1 MVSIAFLLLVILFI
15 STGLLANSLDTNQS
29 IQNVLIEIFENDPK
43 AQREMNPEEIT
54 AISEQYTN
62 DILSFVQNALKYPF
76 YLLGIAALLSLVA
89 LFTIKL
95 NKYVSALLLLFAGL
109 LSIFTLLPPILLFF
123 ASNNLFKTSSQNQN
137 AVRKLM

>member
-1 MVSIAFLLLVILFI
+1 M
-15 STGLLANSLDTNQS
+15 ANSLDTNQS